1 MICSSGSQPP
11 WRRLPIEV
19 PRSRTHFLK
28 DMMPRIVFPERSSAT
43 ERFTASFGVAVAA
56 AVISLNGPTVGLA
69 TLAANLGAAAITLF
83 VLPRMRSQPSATT
96 RFLGHTFP
104 LLIFFLFYK
113 QCGLILSRPGVN
125 WRDASLERA
134 ERVLHG
140 VFPDIPAGA
149 GELLSASYMSYI
161 PFVITAT
168 ILVFCE
174 DAHSRGLE
182 TLVRRICLAWA
193 LCFTAFL
200 VFPVLGPRFADTPA
214 QEALLG
220 EGPFG
225 AMALFNQRYGML
237 RGGAFPSAHIA
248 ASIIAL
254 GALTLRQRAFFLPLV
269 LAIFVS
275 VVALR
280 YHYRIDVVAGIA
292 VGLGAIALDR
302 VFVALSEPRE
312 SAGRVLVRGTTG
324 YIEGVRTRW

>member
-1 MICSSGSQPP
+1 
-11 WRRLPIEV
+11 
-19 PRSRTHFLK
+19 
-28 DMMPRIVFPERSSAT
+28 MPRVVFPEHSSAT

-56 AVISLNGPTVGLA
+56 AVISLNGLTVGLA
-69 TLAANLGAAAITLF
+69 TLAVNLGAAAVTLF
-83 VLPRMRSQPSATT
+83 VLPGVRGRPSATA

-113 QCGLILSRPGVN
+113 ECGLILLRPGVN
-125 WRDASLERA
+125 WRDASLGRT
-134 ERVLHG
+134 ERVLQE

-161 PFVITAT
+161 PFVITAA
-168 ILVFCE
+168 ILVFRG

-193 LCFTAFL
+193 LCFTAFV
-200 VFPVLGPRFADTPA
+200 VFPVLGPRFVDAPA

-225 AMALFNQRYGML
+225 VMALYNQRYSML
-237 RGGAFPSAHIA
+237 HGGAFPSAHIA
-248 ASIIAL
+248 ASVIAL
-254 GALTLRQRAFFLPLV
+254 GALSLRQRMLFLPLV

-302 VFVALSEPRE
+302 TFMALSAPGEDT
-312 SAGRVLVRGTTG
+312 GRVLIGT
-324 YIEGVRTRW
+324 